1 MLFRKA
7 QIIKLESTRST
18 NQYIS
23 ELMRTRQL
31 NEGTVISAYSQTNGK
46 GLEDNIW
53 ESEAG
58 KNLTISVLLYPT
70 FIKPELQFQ
79 LTKVV
84 SLAVCK
90 TLDAYE
96 LPLSA
101 AIKWPND
108 IYLGNRKIAGIL
120 IKNEISGSHISA
132 TIVGLGLNVNQE
144 VFSKNA
150 PGAVSLKMLTGNNF
164 DTEIILTEW
173 HKNLAYWY
181 EKLMNADNNLL
192 DKTYLERL
200 YQMDE
205 PAEYIIKGERKM
217 ATIKGLAEYGMLRL
231 VGNDGLEYTCSL
243 KEVEFVNNW

>member
-1 MLFRKA
+1 MLFQKA

-23 ELMRTRQL
+23 ELLRTRQL
-31 NEGTVISAYSQTNGK
+31 DEGTVISAYSQTNGK

-58 KNLTISVLLYPT
+58 KNLTLSVVLYPT
-70 FIKPELQFQ
+70 FLKPELQFQ

-90 TLDAYE
+90 TLDTYK
-96 LPLSA
+96 LPLPA
-101 AIKWPND
+101 DIKWPND
-108 IYLGNRKIAGIL
+108 IYMGNRKIAGIL
-120 IKNEISGSHISA
+120 IKNEISGSRISA

-150 PGAVSLKMLTGNNF
+150 PGAVSLKMLTGNDF
-164 DTEIILTEW
+164 DTEKILTEW
-173 HKNLAYWY
+173 HSNLAYWY
-181 EKLMNADNNLL
+181 EKLMNADNRLL

-200 YQMDE
+200 YLLNT
-205 PAEYIIKGERKM
+205 PAEYRIRGERKV

-231 VGNDGLEYTCSL
+231 ECSDGIEYTCSL